1 MTGPWRP
8 LALAAALTVTLGAG
22 VANAQAVMVRN
33 APPGMTVELVL
44 NAATV
49 DSAAADAAGIAKLAV
64 KEPAKPQKPQSAAHI
79 HVDVC
84 EKRRR
89 VVLVEPGVPPP
100 APPAGEGCERKDIA
114 GLFVMR
120 PVTTFVI
127 DLAVPGPTVWL
138 RQGPV
143 PPTWLTEEAGIRGP
157 RFGRSAPTRLALF
170 GGAGGV
176 KFRDAVSEDCGTVSP
191 CTGTSF
197 RGAYS
202 VGVDYWV
209 APFLAADFSYTRT
222 GKVNVNGS
230 GDTFHFTSN
239 RDAHIIAIA
248 GKAAIPLGPV
258 RIYFLGGVNYHRV
271 TSTTTETID
280 DISVTNGDVTQA
292 VPGGTQSFELQAD
305 GWGWLF
311 GGGVEAWVTPR
322 FAVYA
327 EGGAAGLN
335 SSAINAT
342 EGVLDDQVTFVA
354 AGLRMHI
361 GRRPRK

>member
-230 GDTFHFTSN
+230 G
-239 RDAHIIAIA
+239 
-248 GKAAIPLGPV
+248 
-258 RIYFLGGVNYHRV
+258 IYFLGGVNYHRV